1 MEKGAFRYVER
12 DYRRWHE
19 GRNLRYFQVKIKE
32 TDLNIGVDHKSY
44 NNHLE
49 EICRQE
55 VIKLRADLQAYMSI
69 HPGFKEALFPVTL
82 LPGASPIVK
91 SMAEA
96 ACAAGVGPMAA
107 VAGAIAERVG
117 TKLLS
122 APVEEVIVEN
132 GGDIYI
138 HAKDTRVVAVFA
150 GDSPFSYRIGVRVM
164 ARETPLGICT
174 SSGTVGHSLSF
185 GQADAVVVKGFPV
198 ALADTVATR
207 AGNLIN
213 DESDLMKAVDL
224 AKTIPGITGIL
235 AIKGEKMAVWGK
247 MEIVPFPR
255 R

>member
-1 MEKGAFRYVER
+1 
-12 DYRRWHE
+12 
-19 GRNLRYFQVKIKE
+19 
-32 TDLNIGVDHKSY
+32 
-44 NNHLE
+44 
-49 EICRQE
+49 
-55 VIKLRADLQAYMSI
+55 
-69 HPGFKEALFPVTL
+69 
-82 LPGASPIVK
+82 
-91 SMAEA
+91 
-96 ACAAGVGPMAA
+96 MAA